1 MKKGTPQQRN
11 GPSMNGSCEY
21 PPASAKAPQ
30 TLRHCQRDG
39 RDSFW
44 RGIKEFL
51 LGSKLNTHLAG
62 AALMQPKA
70 AKVFIFNGDEVSIC
84 NRDTIQ

>member
-1 MKKGTPQQRN
+1 MRLNMKKGTPQQRN
-11 GPSMNGSCEY
+11 YPGTNGDCEY
-21 PPASAKAPQ
+21 PPASAKASQ
-30 TLRHCQRDG
+30 TLRHCQGDG

-51 LGSKLNTHLAG
+51 QGSKLNMHLMG
-62 AALMQPKA
+62 AALMLPKA

-84 NRDTIQ
+84 